1 MKIIHKTV
9 GTTLYIGLCGEL
21 DESTSG
27 QTRAALDKLIEDFSS
42 NKLVLDMSDLK
53 FMDST
58 GVGVL
63 LGRYKKLKAK
73 GASLLI
79 ASPSPTVDKIL
90 TLSGIYDIMPKIV

>member
-9 GTTLYIGLCGEL
+9 GTTLYIGLSGEL
-21 DESTSG
+21 DESAAV
-27 QTRAALDKLIEDFSS
+27 QTRAALDKLIEDF
-42 NKLVLDMSDLK
+42 NNTKLVLDMSDLK

-73 GASLLI
+73 GASMLI

>member
-9 GTTLYIGLCGEL
+9 GTTLYIGLSGEL
-21 DESTSG
+21 DESAAV
-27 QTRAALDKLIEDFSS
+27 QTRAALDKLIEDF
-42 NKLVLDMSDLK
+42 NNTKLVLDMSDLK

>member
-9 GTTLYIGLCGEL
+9 GTTLYVGLCGEL
-21 DESTSG
+21 DESTSIE
-27 QTRAALDKLIEDFSS
+27 TRAALDKLIDDFK
-42 NKLVLDMSDLK
+42 NTKLVLDMSALK

-58 GVGVL
+58 GIGVL

-79 ASPSPTVDKIL
+79 ASPSPTVDRIL
-90 TLSGIYDIMPKIV
+90 KLSGIYDIMPKII

>member
-21 DESTSG
+21 DESAAG

-42 NKLVLDMSDLK
+42 TKLVLDMSDLN

-90 TLSGIYDIMPKIV
+90 TLSGIYYIMPKIV